1 MRNLIWKIYSDILG
15 IKDLSKKVQFFHLIW
30 FIWKGQFNGFD
41 IQFFPFVPGEYPA
54 MSSVF
59 VDERDTFLA
68 YSLRQASEAPFQDGC
83 GHSDPPV
90 VVGVVGIGHVK
101 GKFNKF

>member
-1 MRNLIWKIYSDILG
+1 
-15 IKDLSKKVQFFHLIW
+15 
-30 FIWKGQFNGFD
+30 
-41 IQFFPFVPGEYPA
+41 

-83 GHSDPPV
+83 GQSDPPV

-101 GKFNKF
+101 GKFN

>member
-1 MRNLIWKIYSDILG
+1 
-15 IKDLSKKVQFFHLIW
+15 
-30 FIWKGQFNGFD
+30 
-41 IQFFPFVPGEYPA
+41 

-68 YSLRQASEAPFQDGC
+68 YSLKQASEAPFQNGC
-83 GHSDPPV
+83 GESEPPV

-101 GKFNKF
+101 GNLKKKTPIVLILLK